1 MSLSLGL
8 SDYFLSL
15 ILRLGRLGLQ
25 TLDHREVYLITEHD
39 VDMTYHW
46 GLPWSLGEGSVCQ
59 PSSL

>member
-25 TLDHREVYLITEHD
+25 TLDHREEYLITEHD
-39 VDMTYHW
+39 VDMT
-46 GLPWSLGEGSVCQ
+46 LSLGFTTVTW
-59 PSSL
+59 